1 MKKSFK
7 IIGVVLVVF
16 ALLLGG
22 YHGISSIITHNN
34 YNPGNE
40 EKFIDNEDLNW
51 EFGTL
56 LSIYIDMSYSGVS
69 LVNEHYDGECDYT
82 DKGFGNYEFYSKLQN
97 SYEDLKLTNPYN
109 VIFNI
114 NQSKLTYEELDEENW
129 FETILN
135 EFVDIENSS
144 SQLDNIVK
152 KDNNLYK
159 EINDLP
165 DSALVDISISFNK
178 KKSASDIISYI
189 NDYDNSTLTYLVLGF
204 EEDHFYGMSLNSIL
218 PVTLTKEAIEKYPNL
233 YIESEDTL
241 SEALLQQNYLSRLQL
256 LMDHQDFID
265 LIKESSLNK
274 NIDTLEERYNNVENE
289 FSVYG
294 IRGLFAK
301 KDLISLISEN
311 ESLYIQIHDV
321 VLSSFNN

>member
-1 MKKSFK
+1 
-7 IIGVVLVVF
+7 
-16 ALLLGG
+16 
-22 YHGISSIITHNN
+22 
-34 YNPGNE
+34 
-40 EKFIDNEDLNW
+40 
-51 EFGTL
+51 
-56 LSIYIDMSYSGVS
+56 
-69 LVNEHYDGECDYT
+69 
-82 DKGFGNYEFYSKLQN
+82 
-97 SYEDLKLTNPYN
+97 
-109 VIFNI
+109 
-114 NQSKLTYEELDEENW
+114 
-129 FETILN
+129 
-135 EFVDIENSS
+135 
-144 SQLDNIVK
+144 
-152 KDNNLYK
+152 
-159 EINDLP
+159 
-165 DSALVDISISFNK
+165 
-178 KKSASDIISYI
+178 
-189 NDYDNSTLTYLVLGF
+189 
-204 EEDHFYGMSLNSIL
+204 MSLNSVL